1 MKASKIL
8 AEKKKY
14 IIERWIE
21 KLKNEIPGIAK
32 HKKTAIE
39 DSIPGLLD
47 AIIIQL
53 DKKEEDKII
62 FNSKKHGLVRASFKE
77 YSLRHIVREYNLL
90 KQTILE
96 EFNNQRNYS
105 IEDRETVTKALD
117 QAIEQAAES
126 YFLVKENIQVDARKI
141 AERKANELQLTDKHR
156 EEFIS
161 SISHDLNNPLSNIK
175 TCVSLLEDGLEIE
188 KAGTVLGMIKKST
201 AQAESLITDFLST
214 DKINYEE
221 ELPVEKVMVDVLDDL
236 KKETSIYRFTEQRNI
251 EFLSESDEILF
262 NCDITL
268 VRRACHNL
276 LNNALK
282 YGEKSSRITVT
293 CNKKDDG
300 LEIFVHNYGKS
311 ISSEARKYIFDRYY
325 QIDGTSKG
333 WGIGLAFVKK
343 VAEAHGGTITVDSN
357 EKEGTTFRLFIPEK

>member
-1 MKASKIL
+1 
-8 AEKKKY
+8 

-21 KLKNEIPGIAK
+21 KLKDEIPGIAK

-39 DSIPGLLD
+39 NSIPDLLD

-53 DKKEEDKII
+53 DKKVKDKVI
-62 FNSKKHGLVRASFKE
+62 FNSKKHGLVRASYKE

-96 EFNNQRNYS
+96 EFKDQRNYS

-117 QAIEQAAES
+117 QCIEQAAES

-156 EEFIS
+156 EEFIN
-161 SISHDLNNPLSNIK
+161 SISHDLNNPLANIK
-175 TCVSLLEDGLEIE
+175 TCVSLIEDGLEIE
-188 KAGTVLGMIKKST
+188 KAGSVLSMIKKST
-201 AQAESLITDFLST
+201 AQAESLINDFLST

-221 ELPVEKVMVDVLDDL
+221 ELPVEKVIVDVLDDL
-236 KKETSIYRFTEQRNI
+236 SKETNIYRFTEERDFHLQ
-251 EFLSESDEILF
+251 SDSDEILF

-268 VRRACHNL
+268 VRRAYHNL

-282 YGEKSSRITVT
+282 YGEKNSRITIT

-300 LEIFVHNYGKS
+300 LEISVHNYGKS
-311 ISSEARKYIFDRYY
+311 LSSAAMKNIFDRYY
-325 QIDGTSKG
+325 QIEESSKG

-343 VAEAHGGTITVDSN
+343 VAQAHGGTITVDSN
-357 EKEGTTFRLFIPEK
+357 EKEGTTFRLHIPAT